1 MKMELRYAARSGFF
15 SGLFE
20 GGPGGA
26 SLLGLATN
34 TLREPVFFDG
44 DLLRPELLRR
54 GLFALGDVL
63 SSDLKWRP
71 RDRAA
76 FRAWLEAE
84 DRRFVAS
91 LSLKSADA
99 RAQLLEIDAE
109 LRTLDQKRLA
119 RRAAF
124 DKARLRYLEHALL
137 DQNELSQILDPVV
150 TVHPDEI
157 SFEAFSRDQ
166 SSYGRLAVRYDAFAQ
181 VRAFTCGTTNVDF
194 SRGLRDQ
201 VSRLRSYRN
210 ARFTIAP
217 SGVELSSA
225 APFTPSHT
233 VREKR
238 IELPPE
244 WMGGF
249 LQVHGLMAMGMTRL
263 RLMPI
268 DVHSLLRKL
277 ALRKAKESPRALR
290 WELTP
295 GQPVRVVLEPW
306 ETALTFS
313 PESVFVGPK
322 PLTVRTWG
330 RDRLRT
336 LGELLPLASHVDVHL
351 AGTGLPS
358 VWCFDLGEEATFTL
372 ALSGWT
378 DNDWVE
384 GPARFDLLGRRV
396 SVPGSE
402 LKKLYETLR
411 DQKKGSDIALAEATS
426 MGLDAVRSG
435 LSILCQSGRAMIDL
449 SRGVYRHRD
458 LLLEPFDA
466 GRAAALVKKAEIE
479 SDPRMKE
486 AEALFVA
493 GEARIIARRPFSGG
507 HKLSGNV
514 KDGASRA
521 RPQIVV
527 DLDGKIVEAS
537 CTCQDA
543 QKHGLTKGPCVH
555 MLALRR
561 AHEDRAAK
569 EAASS

>member
-15 SGLFE
+15 SGSLE
-20 GGPGGA
+20 GG
-26 SLLGLATN
+26 SRLGLATN
-34 TLREPVFFDG
+34 GLREPVFFDG
-44 DLLRPELLRR
+44 DLLRPEVLRR

-63 SSDLKWRP
+63 FSDLKWRP

-84 DRRFVAS
+84 DRRFVAT
-91 LSLKSADA
+91 LGLKSADA
-99 RAQLLEIDAE
+99 RAKLLEVDGE
-109 LRTLDQKRLA
+109 LAVLDQKRLV

-124 DKARLRYLEHALL
+124 DKARLRYLELALL
-137 DQNELSQILDPVV
+137 DQDELSQILDPVV

-166 SSYGRLAVRYDAFAQ
+166 SSYGRLGVRYDLFAT
-181 VRAFTCGTTNVDF
+181 VRSFTCGTTNVDF
-194 SRGLRDQ
+194 SRGLRDH
-201 VSRLRSYRN
+201 VSRLRTYRSS
-210 ARFTIAP
+210 RFSIAP
-217 SGVELSSA
+217 SGVEMA
-225 APFTPSHT
+225 TEQPFVPSHV

-238 IELPPE
+238 IELPTE
-244 WMGGF
+244 WMAGF

-268 DVHSLLRKL
+268 DVYSLLRKL

-313 PESVFVGPK
+313 PESAFTGPK
-322 PLTVRTWG
+322 PLTIRTWG

-336 LGELLPLASHVDVHL
+336 LGELLPITSHVDVHL
-351 AGTGLPS
+351 SGTGLPS
-358 VWCFDLGEEATFTL
+358 VWCLDLGQEATFTL

-396 SVPGSE
+396 SVPGAD

-411 DQKKGSDIALAEATS
+411 DRKKGTDVELAEATS
-426 MGLDAVRSG
+426 LALEVVRSG

-449 SRGVYRHRD
+449 SRGLYRHRD
-458 LLLEPFDA
+458 LLLEPFEA
-466 GRAAALVKKAEIE
+466 GRAAALVKKKEIE

-486 AEALFVA
+486 AEALFLA

-514 KDGASRA
+514 KDGATRA

-569 EAASS
+569 EAAGT

>member
-1 MKMELRYAARSGFF
+1 MKMELRYAARSGF
-15 SGLFE
+15 L
-20 GGPGGA
+20 GGA
-26 SLLGLATN
+26 LAEGALGLATN
-34 TLREPVFFDG
+34 VLREPVFFDG
-44 DLLRPELLRR
+44 DLLRPEVMRR
-54 GLFALGDVL
+54 GLQGLGDVL
-63 SSDLKWRP
+63 RSDLKWRP
-71 RDRAA
+71 RERSA

-91 LSLKSADA
+91 LGMKSADA
-99 RAQLLEIDAE
+99 RA
-109 LRTLDQKRLA
+109 
-119 RRAAF
+119 
-124 DKARLRYLEHALL
+124 ALL
-137 DQNELSQILDPVV
+137 DVDAQIAVLDGKRLTRRASFEKARAKYLELALLDETELQQILDPVI

-166 SSYGRLAVRYDAFAQ
+166 SSYARLGVRYDLFET
-181 VRAFTCGTTNVDF
+181 VRSFTCGTTNVDF
-194 SRGLRDQ
+194 SRGLA
-201 VSRLRSYRN
+201 VHVARLRSYRRS
-210 ARFTIAP
+210 RFSIAP
-217 SGVELSSA
+217 SGIELASA
-225 APFTPSHT
+225 RPLDAQHV

-244 WMGGF
+244 WMAGF
-249 LQVHGLMAMGMTRL
+249 LQVHGLMAMGLTRL

-277 ALRKAKESPRALR
+277 MTRKAKESPRALR
-290 WELTP
+290 WELLP
-295 GQPVRVVLEPW
+295 NAPVKIVIEPW
-306 ETALTFS
+306 DTVLTCS
-313 PESVFVGPK
+313 PESVFTGAK
-322 PLTVRTWG
+322 ALTVRTWG

-336 LGELLPLASHVDVHL
+336 LGELLPIASHIDVFL

-358 VWCFDLGEEATFTL
+358 VWCLDLGQEATFTL

-396 SVPGSE
+396 ALSSTE
-402 LKKLYETLR
+402 LGALYAKLREDR
-411 DQKKGSDIALAEATS
+411 KGTDEQLAQST
-426 MGLDAVRSG
+426 GLPLDKVRSG

-458 LLLEPFDA
+458 LLLEPFDPS
-466 GRAAALVKKAEIE
+466 RAAALVKKAELA
-479 SDPRMKE
+479 SDPRAKD
-486 AEALFVA
+486 AEALFTA

-514 KDGASRA
+514 KDGATRA

-537 CTCQDA
+537 CTCHDA

-569 EAASS
+569 EAAMP